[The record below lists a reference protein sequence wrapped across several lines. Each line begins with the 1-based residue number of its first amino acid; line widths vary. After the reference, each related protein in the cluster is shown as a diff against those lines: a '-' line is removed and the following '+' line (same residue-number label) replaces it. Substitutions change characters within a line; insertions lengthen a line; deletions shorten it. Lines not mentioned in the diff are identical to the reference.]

1 MLVPWLVRGFVATVL
16 LTTLLTAAQR
26 LGLTRM
32 SLPYLLGTMFTPD
45 RDRAR
50 LIGQQPDPV
59 SLHHALDCLVHP
71 QIATEAFPSVILE
84 AHACGRPVLASELD
98 GIPEAWNLGA
108 LGQLVRAGDATALA
122 QAMIAQ
128 SEDPPLTPEE
138 QNAAHTRV
146 ASQASLPVQA
156 QRMADLYRRL
166 MAK

>member
-1 MLVPWLVRGFVATVL
+1 VV
-16 LTTLLTAAQR
+16 
-26 LGLTRM
+26 
-32 SLPYLLGTMFTPD
+32 
-45 RDRAR
+45 
-50 LIGQQPDPV
+50 
-59 SLHHALDCLVHP
+59 
-71 QIATEAFPSVILE
+71 LE

-108 LGQLVRAGDATALA
+108 LGQLVRAGDASALA

-128 SEDPPLTPEE
+128 SENLPLTPEE
-138 QNAAHTRV
+138 QSAAHSRV